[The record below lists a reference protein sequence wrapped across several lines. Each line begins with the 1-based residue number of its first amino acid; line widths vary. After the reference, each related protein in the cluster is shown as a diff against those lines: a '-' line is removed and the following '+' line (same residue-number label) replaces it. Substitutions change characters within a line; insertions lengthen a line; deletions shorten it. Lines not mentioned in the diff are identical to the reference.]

1 MIMANAFILKTPD
14 YLLYRSVFLVLI
26 AILVSCSTI
35 SKTKSGKICTMEFRM
50 ISVQFK
56 DANGS
61 NVAVTNFRSIN
72 KRTNSA
78 LIQTNDEGLP
88 GHYTVASDADLH
100 SLSPK
105 GDTIQVSANH
115 PGTEVTISGLF
126 VVSGGKDAC
135 HVEKLSGPEIITIN

>member
-1 MIMANAFILKTPD
+1 LHYGI
-14 YLLYRSVFLVLI
+14 
-26 AILVSCSTI
+26 
-35 SKTKSGKICTMEFRM
+35 RM

-56 DANGS
+56 KADGS

-72 KRTNSA
+72 KRTNSELA
-78 LIQTNDEGLP
+78 QSSSEGLP

-115 PGTEVTISGLF
+115 LRTGATISGLF